1 MVSDNIIPQPISG
14 MFKIKESFTCSYIQ
28 LYTERMDEKNNM
40 FLRWDAIILLN
51 WKALCISIF
60 YFCGGFERV
69 FLCWNIEKDSTLSPT
84 RGKENIEYSFS
95 LTCIILLFTSH
106 ISYYKIDYYHKLQIN
121 SIPRDK
127 AIP

>member
-1 MVSDNIIPQPISG
+1 MLLVSDNIIPQPISG

-60 YFCGGFERV
+60 YFCGGFKQV
-69 FLCWNIEKDSTLSPT
+69 FLCWNI
-84 RGKENIEYSFS
+84 
-95 LTCIILLFTSH
+95 
-106 ISYYKIDYYHKLQIN
+106 
-121 SIPRDK
+121 
-127 AIP
+127 